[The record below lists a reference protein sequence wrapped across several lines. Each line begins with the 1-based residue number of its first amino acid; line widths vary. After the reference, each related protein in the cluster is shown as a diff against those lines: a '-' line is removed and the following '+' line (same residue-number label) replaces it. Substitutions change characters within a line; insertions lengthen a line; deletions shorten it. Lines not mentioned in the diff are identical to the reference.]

1 MNRPNVLSCFTLVLF
16 CLLLVA
22 PVLAATPVECPSTCS
37 CLLPAKAKDLGY
49 AT

>member
-1 MNRPNVLSCFTLVLF
+1 MINQKIISLLSLTILS
-16 CLLLVA
+16 LLLVA